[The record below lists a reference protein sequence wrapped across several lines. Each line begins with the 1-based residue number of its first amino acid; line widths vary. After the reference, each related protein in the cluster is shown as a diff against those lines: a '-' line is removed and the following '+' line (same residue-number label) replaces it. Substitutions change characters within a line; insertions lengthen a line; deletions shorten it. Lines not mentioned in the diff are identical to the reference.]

1 MTLRF
6 ISDLHLD
13 ESRPDLAQG
22 FFDYLEKLP
31 TDTEAL
37 YILGDFFEAWV
48 GDDDD
53 LPFHLNVKQRLKALT
68 EKGIAL
74 YFMHGNRDF
83 MIGEQFAEET
93 GGKLLE
99 EGSIIKHSNQQY
111 LLMHGDSLC
120 IDDEEYQAFRA
131 QIRNPATIQLLMSQ
145 SLDERR
151 ALAKSLRE
159 NSQSQNSNKAED
171 IMDVNQHE
179 VERIMQENAVSL
191 LIHGHTHRP
200 AIHEFVLNDSTA
212 KRVVLGDWHDT
223 GWEVTVTDDNEIS
236 LNEFRLAH

>member
-31 TDTEAL
+31 ADTEAL

-99 EGSIIKHSNQQY
+99 EGSIINHGDQQY

-151 ALAKSLRE
+151 TLAKSLRE

-171 IMDVNQHE
+171 IMDVNQQE
-179 VERIMQENAVSL
+179 VERIMQDNAVSL

-200 AIHEFVLNDSTA
+200 AIHEFALNDSTA